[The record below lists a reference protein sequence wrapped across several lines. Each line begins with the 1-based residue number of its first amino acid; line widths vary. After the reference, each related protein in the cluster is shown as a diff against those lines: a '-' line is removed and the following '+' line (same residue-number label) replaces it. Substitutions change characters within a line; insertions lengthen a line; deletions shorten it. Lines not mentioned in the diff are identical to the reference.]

1 MPLHISEIGVRLAV
15 GAVAAVNAQRGGS
28 GSGPGPSGG
37 ARGGAG
43 PSGAQSGGNIPPDK
57 MEEIVSQSV
66 QRVLEHLR
74 AAEAR

>member
-15 GAVAAVNAQRGGS
+15 GAVASITSQPARGGS
-28 GSGPGPSGG
+28 GPSGG

-43 PSGAQSGGNIPPDK
+43 PSGASSGGNIPPDK
-57 MEEIVSQSV
+57 IEEIVSQSV